1 MNSFPAILAS
11 SGGHDY
17 LYGLFFLIVAL
28 VIGAAT
34 RQFLKKV
41 PLPLPFT
48 VLLLIIGLVIG
59 FLNRNILNKYSGHH
73 ESSGFFA
80 DLWHKILETL
90 SGAITWGGNLDGHLI
105 LYVFLPI
112 LIFEAGFA
120 LDVHTFKKSFLNA
133 FYLAGP
139 GIVSATVMTGLA
151 FYGLIVAFGDPS
163 GFFYEISDGVLSEW
177 RPHVHGHAGK
187 VEAFVFLASM
197 LFGAVVSATDPVA
210 VVALLKELGASK
222 KLGTLIEGESLL
234 NDGTAIVAFVLLFGV
249 VTGSQFYGG
258 LGSFLGD
265 AALGFGQIGAAGG
278 LLGVLLGLLAILW
291 VRKVFN
297 DPLIEVTVVLVT
309 SFAVFFICEHF
320 FHVSGVLGLVALG
333 IVLAGV
339 GRTRISP
346 EVEHFMHEFWEFIA
360 FVANVIIFI
369 VVGVVIAQKVDPTK
383 WDFLILGLVY
393 VIIHLVRAI
402 NMGVFY
408 PLMRKAGYG
417 LPPRDAVVVWWGALR
432 GAIGLALALVVYS
445 AHLEFKFGDFGDE
458 IEFADTK
465 KKTIGKKS
473 SFILKNGQDFKPETT
488 SVHIV
493 TPKAGK
499 KIDDDIKTI
508 KNRYSENPKLKP
520 WMDSVKEAVNAP
532 ENEAIMSQ
540 LREEYPDIDKHKYRI
555 YRMSKRLKRV
565 VELEHFSGEP
575 DKAMDFYQLEDRF
588 LRERYLN
595 HALDS
600 IASVEVNASG
610 SIQNI
615 FQTPK
620 QFEDFFKGKS
630 SQEIVDLRAELEAGK
645 KLIKV
650 IGEGTGFELNTG
662 ALKTK
667 DKEGKGIHFAG
678 VAIVGISDKVR
689 GQFLFLISGIVLL
702 TLLVNATTVG
712 PLVNALGLTKLPAVK
727 KLMFSNAS
735 GNVAKGCEEEMDLL
749 KDDRFLSGANWS
761 EVRNYL
767 PDPVA
772 YPLTAD
778 ELAEMDTLAEI
789 RRRLLERERSSYWSQ
804 FRSGLLS
811 ARAVASLDNNLSEFV
826 DKQGKVPMTE
836 RGYLEKVCGVSKLTE
851 AFKDLPFLKSFF
863 SDRITV
869 SYDAAKAFVVSQ
881 QDIAKMVDTLAKD
894 LDESGDPK
902 KLQQNTRLLKDEIRQ
917 NRLAA
922 LHFIRDMH
930 ENYPEA
936 TVGIETKDAIRSVLN
951 HERNAIRKLKSEG
964 MLESDEAARLITE
977 VEQRM
982 KDVMD
987 SPLELRLPEPEEVL
1001 REVNWLKGMPE
1012 ELIAKIIAV
1021 SEERAYSTG
1030 DSIMKQGDDGDG
1042 MIVITRGSVQVSI
1055 GDLVV
1060 DIMGRGSVIG
1070 EMAVLAGIKRTA
1082 NVVADSSVTA
1092 LWLNTESMQKVIA
1105 ESPQL
1110 SGSLWKTA
1118 AMRFAENLLGS
1129 KSPYNQWDQMRLRRW
1144 LNGGDVFSPADGESL
1159 DLYGKVAVLVAGQ
1172 ASSPSSS
1179 EPKNAPALLDL
1190 ASAEFSGNAKVFIR
1204 ES

>member
-1 MNSFPAILAS
+1 MNFQFPAFLAS

-41 PLPLPFT
+41 PLPFT
-48 VLLLIIGLVIG
+48 VLLLLIGLAMG
-59 FLNRNILNKYSGHH
+59 ALNREYGPHGSQHADDAVSNEAHDH
-73 ESSGFFA
+73 GFFSE
-80 DLWHKILETL
+80 LWAKTVDTL
-90 SGAITWGGNLDGHLI
+90 SGAITWGGDLDGHLI

-139 GIVSATVMTGLA
+139 GIVTSTVMTGLA
-151 FYGLIVAFGDPS
+151 FYGLVSVFGDS
-163 GFFYEISDGVLSEW
+163 GGVLAEW
-177 RPHVHGHAGK
+177 S
-187 VEAFVFLASM
+187 VETGAFIWLSSM

-249 VTGSQFYGG
+249 VTGSQVMVTETGDFDLVG
-258 LGSFLGD
+258 FLGNT
-265 AALGFGQIGAAGG
+265 AVGFGKIGAAGG

-333 IVLAGV
+333 IVMAGV
-339 GRTRISP
+339 GKTRISP

-369 VVGVVIAQKVDPTK
+369 VVGVVIAQKIEPSGMDYV
-383 WDFLILGLVY
+383 ILGLVY
-393 VIIHLVRAI
+393 LIIHLVRAT
-402 NMGVFY
+402 NMGIFY

-417 LPPRDAVVVWWGALR
+417 LPPRDGVVVWWGALR

-445 AHLEFKFGDFGDE
+445 EQLRFEFEVEEGGSGYNE
-458 IEFADTK
+458 A
-465 KKTIGKKS
+465 
-473 SFILKNGQDFKPETT
+473 TT
-488 SVHIV
+488 SIV
-493 TPKAGK
+493 LLDK
-499 KIDDDIKTI
+499 
-508 KNRYSENPKLKP
+508 
-520 WMDSVKEAVNAP
+520 
-532 ENEAIMSQ
+532 NEAD
-540 LREEYPDIDKHKYRI
+540 RWERNIDQAKANDKKVSWHKI
-555 YRMSKRLKRV
+555 AALK
-565 VELEHFSGEP
+565 
-575 DKAMDFYQLEDRF
+575 
-588 LRERYLN
+588 
-595 HALDS
+595 S
-600 IASVEVNASG
+600 IASPTVEGGKIVGVSQSDEQKGRLFGEIKSRDGKILQEATTSQGVDELRQALASG
-610 SIQNI
+610 DKRIL
-615 FQTPK
+615 
-620 QFEDFFKGKS
+620 
-630 SQEIVDLRAELEAGK
+630 VL
-645 KLIKV
+645 
-650 IGEGTGFELNTG
+650 GEGQGTS
-662 ALKTK
+662 
-667 DKEGKGIHFAG
+667 FAG
-678 VAIVGISDKVR
+678 VNLVGISAGVR

-761 EVRNYL
+761 EVRKYL

-772 YPLTAD
+772 YPLTPE

-789 RRRLLERERSSYWSQ
+789 RRRLLERERSSYWAQ
-804 FRSGLLS
+804 FRAGLLS
-811 ARAVASLDNNLSEFV
+811 ARAVATLDNNLSEFL
-826 DKQGKVPMTE
+826 DKQGKVPMTD
-836 RGYLEKVCGVSKLTE
+836 RGYLEKVCGVSKFTE
-851 AFKDLPFLKSFF
+851 AFRDLPLLKSFF

-881 QDIAKMVDTLAKD
+881 QDIAKLVDTMAKD

-902 KLQQNTRLLKDEIRQ
+902 KVQQVTKLLKDEIRQ
-917 NRLAA
+917 NRLKA
-922 LHFIRDMH
+922 LHSIRDLH

-982 KDVMD
+982 KEVMD

-1012 ELIAKIIAV
+1012 ELIAKIVAV
-1021 SEERAYSTG
+1021 SEERTYSTG
-1030 DSIMKQGDDGDG
+1030 DSVMKQGDDGDG

-1092 LWLNTESMQKVIA
+1092 LWLDTASMQKIIA
-1105 ESPQL
+1105 ESPDL

-1144 LNGGDVFSPADGESL
+1144 LNGGDVLSPADGETV
-1159 DLYGKVAVLVAGQ
+1159 DLYGKIAVLVAGQ

-1190 ASAEFSGNAKVFIR
+1190 ASAQFSGDAKVFVR

>member
-1 MNSFPAILAS
+1 MNFFPAFLAS

-41 PLPLPFT
+41 PLPFT
-48 VLLLIIGLVIG
+48 VLLLLIGLAMG
-59 FLNRNILNKYSGHH
+59 ALNREYGPHGSQHAEDAVSH
-73 ESSGFFA
+73 EVHDHGFFA
-80 DLWHKILETL
+80 ELWAKTVDTL
-90 SGAITWGGNLDGHLI
+90 SGAITWGGDLDGHLI

-139 GIVSATVMTGLA
+139 GIVTATVMTGLA
-151 FYGLIVAFGDPS
+151 FYGLISVFGDPGGIS
-163 GFFYEISDGVLSEW
+163 GGVLSEW
-177 RPHVHGHAGK
+177 N
-187 VEAFVFLASM
+187 VETGAFIWLASM

-249 VTGSQFYGG
+249 VTGSQVMVTDTGEFDLVG
-258 LGSFLGD
+258 FLGNT
-265 AALGFGQIGAAGG
+265 AVGFGKIGAAGG
-278 LLGVLLGLLAILW
+278 LLGVLLGLIAILW

-297 DPLIEVTVVLVT
+297 DPLIEVTVILVT

-333 IVLAGV
+333 IVMAGV
-339 GRTRISP
+339 GKTRISP

-369 VVGVVIAQKVDPTK
+369 VVGVVIAQKVDPTG

-393 VIIHLVRAI
+393 LLIHLVRAT
-402 NMGVFY
+402 NMGIFY
-408 PLMRKAGYG
+408 PLMRKSGYG

-445 AHLEFKFGDFGDE
+445 EQLRFEFEVEDVGSGYE
-458 IEFADTK
+458 Q
-465 KKTIGKKS
+465 S
-473 SFILKNGQDFKPETT
+473 TT
-488 SVHIV
+488 SVLLLEKGEAERWEQSINQAKSNDQKVAWHKV
-493 TPKAGK
+493 AA
-499 KIDDDIKTI
+499 
-508 KNRYSENPKLKP
+508 LK
-520 WMDSVKEAVNAP
+520 
-532 ENEAIMSQ
+532 
-540 LREEYPDIDKHKYRI
+540 
-555 YRMSKRLKRV
+555 
-565 VELEHFSGEP
+565 
-575 DKAMDFYQLEDRF
+575 
-588 LRERYLN
+588 
-595 HALDS
+595 S
-600 IASVEVNASG
+600 IASPIVEGGKIVGVSQSDEQKARFFGEIKGNDGEILKGATTSQDVDEIRKALASG
-610 SIQNI
+610 D
-615 FQTPK
+615 K
-620 QFEDFFKGKS
+620 
-630 SQEIVDLRAELEAGK
+630 RM
-645 KLIKV
+645 V
-650 IGEGTGFELNTG
+650 ILGEGEGT
-662 ALKTK
+662 K
-667 DKEGKGIHFAG
+667 FAG
-678 VAIVGISDKVR
+678 VNLVGISAGVR

-761 EVRNYL
+761 EVRKYL

-772 YPLTAD
+772 YPLSAD

-811 ARAVASLDNNLSEFV
+811 ARAVASLDNNLSEFL

-836 RGYLEKVCGVSKLTE
+836 RGYLDKVCGVSKLTE
-851 AFKDLPFLKSFF
+851 AFKDLPLLKNFF

-894 LDESGDPK
+894 LDESGDPV

-917 NRLAA
+917 NRLSA
-922 LHFIRDMH
+922 LHSIRDMH

-982 KDVMD
+982 KEVMD

-1012 ELIAKIIAV
+1012 ELIAKIVGV
-1021 SEERAYSTG
+1021 SEERSYSIG
-1030 DSIMKQGDDGDG
+1030 DSIMKQGDNGDG

-1092 LWLNTESMQKVIA
+1092 LWLNTESMQQIIA

-1144 LNGGDVFSPADGESL
+1144 LNGGDVLSPADGETV
-1159 DLYGKVAVLVAGQ
+1159 DLYGKIAVLVAGQ
-1172 ASSPSSS
+1172 ASSPSSG

-1190 ASAEFSGNAKVFIR
+1190 ASAQFSGDAKVFVR